1 MTSVGKTM
9 KNKWRIDMSL
19 DSYSKARMEIMV
31 KDEIPN
37 LLQDIQRTY
46 IFDFMPETV
55 HGENHIICSYC
66 EQDFKDYADDDYLF
80 HYQEETYCS
89 VFCIQLKV
97 YSQFNDYF
105 QRVKEKMW

>member
-1 MTSVGKTM
+1 MTT
-9 KNKWRIDMSL
+9 KNQEAIIDG
-19 DSYSKARMEIMV
+19 YYKARMDIMI

-80 HYQEETYCS
+80 YYQEETYCS
-89 VFCIQLKV
+89 TFCVQLKV
-97 YSQFNDYF
+97 YSQFNDMF
-105 QRVKEKMW
+105 QESGHKVW